1 VNLVSASSASLC
13 DEVTAKGPLQPAAP
27 ASFPTAAP
35 TGASLAGEAGPAVA
49 TPPLPAQVAAQ
60 DFAVRIRLLI
70 NRAGSTH
77 ALARCCGVSES
88 TVRNW
93 RDGHSDMSRGR
104 CVVLADAM
112 GISLLWL
119 ITGEGTMKAGPHTDE
134 AVAEARLPARFAGT
148 QATPRCRPW
157 AIEPRQLAAALRL
170 LQSYIGLAGGSLD
183 SPQRA
188 EVLSQLYELLGRAG
202 EPGHAE
208 RLITFHATLG
218 NFLRDNRRALI
229 S

>member
-1 VNLVSASSASLC
+1 MSASSASLC
-13 DEVTAKGPLQPAAP
+13 DEATAAAQPQPPAP
-27 ASFPTAAP
+27 APLASAAID
-35 TGASLAGEAGPAVA
+35 GADLGGGSVA
-49 TPPLPAQVAAQ
+49 TPADLSTPARAVAQ
-60 DFAVRIRLLI
+60 DFAVRIRVLI
-70 NRAGSTH
+70 NRAGGTH

-93 RDGHSDMSRGR
+93 RDGHSDVSRGR
-104 CVVLADAM
+104 CVALAEAL

-119 ITGEGTMKAGPHTDE
+119 ITGEGTMKAGARADE
-134 AVAEARLPARFAGT
+134 AGGLARHPARIAGIR
-148 QATPRCRPW
+148 ATSRDRPW
-157 AIEPRQLAAALRL
+157 TIEPRQLAAALRL
-170 LQSYIGLAGGSLD
+170 LQSYIVLAGGSLD

-208 RLITFHATLG
+208 RLIAFHAMLG

-229 S
+229 P